1 MLVVE
6 VADSAEGD
14 PVITTIE
21 GNILTDPVPQKQPT
35 SAQRVFPFPRGEKP
49 QRNQWAT
56 GLNYESVA
64 IEPPGYYPILCNP
77 KKGGIAMKTKTMGA
91 MIAQRRK
98 GMGMTQLELANK
110 MGVTDKAVSKWERN
124 LSCPDIHSFPRLVE
138 ILHVSIEEL
147 MQSGTGAPVE
157 KSMSEMVRVA
167 LKGIA
172 LAMGIAVV
180 VLSVLGKLDA
190 KIGMVLL
197 GLGLVSRAMYSLR
210 DKE

>member
-1 MLVVE
+1 
-6 VADSAEGD
+6 
-14 PVITTIE
+14 
-21 GNILTDPVPQKQPT
+21 
-35 SAQRVFPFPRGEKP
+35 
-49 QRNQWAT
+49 
-56 GLNYESVA
+56 
-64 IEPPGYYPILCNP
+64 
-77 KKGGIAMKTKTMGA
+77 MKTKTMGA

-98 GMGMTQLELANK
+98 EMGMTQLELANK

-124 LSCPDIHSFPRLVE
+124 LSCPDIHSFPRLAE

-180 VLSVLGKLDA
+180 VLSGPRETGRKNRNGPAWPGAGKPCNVFFA
-190 KIGMVLL
+190 G
-197 GLGLVSRAMYSLR
+197 
-210 DKE
+210 

>member
-1 MLVVE
+1 M
-6 VADSAEGD
+6 
-14 PVITTIE
+14 
-21 GNILTDPVPQKQPT
+21 
-35 SAQRVFPFPRGEKP
+35 
-49 QRNQWAT
+49 
-56 GLNYESVA
+56 
-64 IEPPGYYPILCNP
+64 
-77 KKGGIAMKTKTMGA
+77 
-91 MIAQRRK
+91 
-98 GMGMTQLELANK
+98 
-110 MGVTDKAVSKWERN
+110 
-124 LSCPDIHSFPRLVE
+124 SCPDIHSFPRLAE

-190 KIGMVLL
+190 KTGMVLL
-197 GLGLVSRAMYSLR
+197 GLGLVSLAMYSLR

>member
-1 MLVVE
+1 
-6 VADSAEGD
+6 
-14 PVITTIE
+14 
-21 GNILTDPVPQKQPT
+21 
-35 SAQRVFPFPRGEKP
+35 
-49 QRNQWAT
+49 
-56 GLNYESVA
+56 
-64 IEPPGYYPILCNP
+64 
-77 KKGGIAMKTKTMGA
+77 MKTKTMGA

-124 LSCPDIHSFPRLVE
+124 LSCPDIHSFPRLAE

-180 VLSVLGKLDA
+180 VLSVRGKLDA
-190 KIGMVLL
+190 KTGMVLL
-197 GLGLVSRAMYSLR
+197 GLGLVSLAMYSLR

>member
-1 MLVVE
+1 
-6 VADSAEGD
+6 
-14 PVITTIE
+14 
-21 GNILTDPVPQKQPT
+21 
-35 SAQRVFPFPRGEKP
+35 
-49 QRNQWAT
+49 
-56 GLNYESVA
+56 
-64 IEPPGYYPILCNP
+64 
-77 KKGGIAMKTKTMGA
+77 
-91 MIAQRRK
+91 
-98 GMGMTQLELANK
+98 MGMTQLELANK
-110 MGVTDKAVSKWERN
+110 MGATDKAVSKWERN
-124 LSCPDIHSFPRLVE
+124 LSCPDIHSFPRLAE

-190 KIGMVLL
+190 KTGMVLL
-197 GLGLVSRAMYSLR
+197 GLGLVSLAMYSLR

>member
-1 MLVVE
+1 MIL
-6 VADSAEGD
+6 ADK
-14 PVITTIE
+14 IIR
-21 GNILTDPVPQKQPT
+21 L
-35 SAQRVFPFPRGEKP
+35 R
-49 QRNQWAT
+49 
-56 GLNYESVA
+56 
-64 IEPPGYYPILCNP
+64 
-77 KKGGIAMKTKTMGA
+77 KKNGWS
-91 MIAQRRK
+91 QE
-98 GMGMTQLELANK
+98 ELADK
-110 MGVTDKAVSKWERN
+110 MNVSRQAVSKWERN
-124 LSCPDIHSFPRLVE
+124 LSCPDIHSFPRLAE

-190 KIGMVLL
+190 KTGMVLL
-197 GLGLVSRAMYSLR
+197 GLGLVSLAMYSLR